1 MPSANAFAWTPREAT
16 LPVASRVVASPRT
29 GLVLRVGFHPLCLS
43 TRFDLSCSFS
53 ALPCL
58 FRSYPYSIVILSVI
72 IRMTTTIIMLIVIV
86 IIIIIIIII
95 IMLAII
101 VILLVIE
108 TIVFVIPWY
117 IFMYYPFVL
126 FFGISCLPS
135 TRGASVFKGGSICEG
150 TLF

>member
-16 LPVASRVVASPRT
+16 LPVASRVVASTRT
-29 GLVLRVGFHPLCLS
+29 GLVLRVGFHPLSLS
-43 TRFDLSCSFS
+43 TRFDLSCSFP

-72 IRMTTTIIMLIVIV
+72 IRMTTTMIMIM
-86 IIIIIIIII
+86 IIIII

-126 FFGISCLPS
+126 F
-135 TRGASVFKGGSICEG
+135 
-150 TLF
+150 LFFSFRYFVSPIHSRRECF